1 MNTTAADLPLA
12 TIGKKLVIGGFQHND
27 KLNVGRVMHGGE
39 VVAGKVA
46 GGMPGN
52 TGLYYVGSEKE
63 NCVASYQILIQN

>member
-39 VVAGKVA
+39 VVDGKVA
-46 GGMPGN
+46 GGMPGK
-52 TGLYYVGSEKE
+52 TVLYYV
-63 NCVASYQILIQN
+63 CI